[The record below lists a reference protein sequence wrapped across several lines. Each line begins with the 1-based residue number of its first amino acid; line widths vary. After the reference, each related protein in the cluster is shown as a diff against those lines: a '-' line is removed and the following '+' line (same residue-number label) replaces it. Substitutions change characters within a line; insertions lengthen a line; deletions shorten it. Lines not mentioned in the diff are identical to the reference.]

1 MSSLLVEGGRIVTE
15 REVVRANILIRDGR
29 IESITRK
36 RGEADEVL
44 DASGKFVL
52 PGFVDAH
59 AHLYDPMYPNR
70 EDFASGTTAAAC
82 GGVTTVLDMVL
93 QTPVDRPDRVQEKID
108 QCTKTSL
115 VDFSL
120 HAGMMN
126 EANLSNIS
134 SIVSLGV
141 RSFKTFMCKPYYVPE
156 HTLQR
161 VMQETARNHAITN
174 VHAEDEELSE
184 KRARELLEAGRVDPL
199 AHAEWKVN
207 EVEERAISKA
217 IQLAKATRS
226 RLHISHMSTEQGVGL
241 VSEAKRKGVKVS
253 AETCPHYLTFT
264 RKDMKKQGPYL
275 KMNPPL
281 KGLGDIAAL
290 WTGLRTGVVE
300 LITSEHAP
308 GEYSEK
314 EVGWSDIWQAW
325 GGIPS
330 IETMLPVLLSEGV
343 NKKRISLQTLVRVT
357 ASNPASIFGL
367 APGKGSI
374 RKGADADLVIVDLRE
389 KRRVKADKLHY
400 KVGWTPYEN
409 WILKGWPTHTLA
421 RGHVVYSDGHVY
433 GKAGLGRF
441 LPMIPED
448 EAARPGRPG

>member
-1 MSSLLVEGGRIVTE
+1 MTE
-15 REVVRANILIRDGR
+15 REVVKANVLIRDGR
-29 IESITRK
+29 IESITHR
-36 RGEADEVL
+36 RVEADEIL

-59 AHLYDPMYPNR
+59 AHLYDPAYPNR
-70 EDFASGTTAAAC
+70 EDFRSGTTAAAC

-93 QTPVDRPDRVQEKID
+93 QTPVDSAERVQQKID
-108 QCTKTSL
+108 QCSTNAL

-126 EANLSNIS
+126 EANLGNIA
-134 SIVSLGV
+134 SIIALGV
-141 RSFKTFMCKPYYVPE
+141 RSFKAFMCKPYYVTDK
-156 HTLQR
+156 TLEQIMR
-161 VMQETARNHAITN
+161 ETARNSAITN

-184 KRARELLEAGRVDPL
+184 KRATELIEAGRVDPM

-207 EVEERAISKA
+207 EVEMRAVAKA
-217 IQLAKATRS
+217 VKLAKSAKS
-226 RLHISHMSTEQGVGL
+226 RLHISHVSAEQSVRIIAD
-241 VSEAKRKGVKVS
+241 AKRRGAKVS

-281 KGLGDIAAL
+281 KAPSDVAAL
-290 WTGLRTGVVE
+290 WRGIRTGTVE
-300 LITSEHAP
+300 LVTSEHAP
-308 GEYSEK
+308 GERSEK
-314 EVGWSDIWQAW
+314 DVGWSDIWRAW

-343 NKKRISLQTLVRVT
+343 NRKRISLQTLVRVT

-389 KRRVKADKLHY
+389 KRRVKADRLHY

-421 RGHVVYSDGHVY
+421 RGHVVYSDGHVH
-433 GKAGLGRF
+433 GKPGLGRF
-441 LPMIPED
+441 LHMIPDE